1 MVEFTNNLSTE
12 EDKELTD
19 EFEYDKI
26 RLVAVSQSLFDVA
39 WRKRKGKLMLICLI
53 LNSHFNV
60 ENF

>member
-12 EDKELTD
+12 EDKEPND

-39 WRKRKGKLMLICLI
+39 WRKRKGKLSSLIFK
-53 LNSHFNV
+53 SHFNV

>member
-39 WRKRKGKLMLICLI
+39 WRKRKGKLICLI

>member
-12 EDKELTD
+12 EDKEPND

-39 WRKRKGKLMLICLI
+39 WRKRKGKLSSLI
-53 LNSHFNV
+53 F
-60 ENF
+60 

>member
-12 EDKELTD
+12 EDKEPND

-26 RLVAVSQSLFDVA
+26 RLVAVSQSMFDVA
-39 WRKRKGKLMLICLI
+39 WRKRKGKLLCLI
-53 LNSHFNV
+53 LESHFNF